1 MKGVNT
7 EFGFYGAIK
16 SRFDEQEQIENIW
29 FTVFQ
34 RIRQI
39 CPELTNKKIKDLLN
53 SKIGRHFA
61 DELLDMPGDIT
72 MATVLMRIAML
83 NKLSMR
89 KWLVYQGGY
98 ALVMEPVDNRMLF
111 KSAIKHEMRKKSIRN
126 LMIDMIGCK
135 DDAIWPDP
143 ETWINADN
151 IPTSELKSMWQ
162 YIQREIK
169 TKGKK

>member
-89 KWLVYQGGY
+89 KWLV
-98 ALVMEPVDNRMLF
+98 
-111 KSAIKHEMRKKSIRN
+111 
-126 LMIDMIGCK
+126 
-135 DDAIWPDP
+135 
-143 ETWINADN
+143 
-151 IPTSELKSMWQ
+151 
-162 YIQREIK
+162 
-169 TKGKK
+169 